1 MNPAVT
7 DKLVRT
13 LLNYA
18 REQARCKIS
27 GPNYD
32 TFTANEIV
40 KNIDNFNN
48 EILEEVNADP
58 ENLDSIIDKVKD
70 YFFNVN
76 DTINDFIKSKRS
88 KMTGNPY
95 EKLPSNLYKGLLYG
109 GKRYKTTKRKHTKK
123 SRKSRKN
130 RQTRK

>member
-1 MNPAVT
+1 MNPEVT
-7 DKLVRT
+7 DKLVGT

-40 KNIDNFNN
+40 KNIDKFNDG
-48 EILEEVNADP
+48 ILEEVNAHP
-58 ENLDSIIDKVKD
+58 ENLDSIIDKVKY

-76 DTINDFIKSKRS
+76 DNINDFIIKSNRS
-88 KMTGNPY
+88 KMTDKPY
-95 EKLPSNLYKGLLYG
+95 EKLTSNLYEGLLDG
-109 GKRYKTTKRKHTKK
+109 GKRYKTTKRKHYKK
-123 SRKSRKN
+123 SRKSR
-130 RQTRK
+130 RTRR